1 MPIQTN
7 SLFDLGTGP
16 TLLAD
21 HSGHGLARIELGR
34 IHNLQKGHGL
44 LRTSVT
50 PDAKKTK
57 AQLLAELTILHQ
69 QNVEL
74 RARDVEHQ
82 KMEHVLRRSEQQYRG
97 LVERSHEIIFVLSPE
112 LRITALNPA
121 FETLTGLA
129 RTAWLGQALTPL
141 LHPDDAASADE
152 FFRRAAC
159 GESVS
164 SLELRL
170 HTQSGT
176 YVVVECLATPQVDN
190 GGTIIG
196 VWGLARDITARRRL
210 ERQRTDFLT
219 MLTHDIKNPLNVILG
234 YSEMLLEEAHER
246 KAGEEEQ
253 LIERLKSN
261 VLTVYWLLTNYLDVT
276 QIEAGRL
283 TLAKRALHLND
294 LLRLIGQQYEAEAGR
309 RRIALKFRLHTDLP
323 LVQGDPLALERVFT
337 NLVTNALK
345 FTPGRGTVTIRSTLS
360 KKKDKIIGTVADTG
374 VGLAPEEI
382 PTIFEKY
389 QRAENAIPY
398 AGSGIGL
405 FIVKAL
411 VEAHDGRV
419 EVKSTLGRG
428 TRFSVILPVA

>member
-1 MPIQTN
+1 MPIQVA

-16 TLLAD
+16 TPLAD
-21 HSGHGLARIELGR
+21 NSGHGMFRIELGR
-34 IHNLQKGHGL
+34 IHNLQKGHEL
-44 LRTSVT
+44 LRTSVA

-57 AQLLAELTILHQ
+57 VQLLAELTTLYQ
-69 QNVEL
+69 QNAEL
-74 RARDVEHQ
+74 RARDAKHKKTEHA
-82 KMEHVLRRSEQQYRG
+82 LRRSEEQYRG
-97 LVERSHEIIFVLSPE
+97 LVERSHEIIFILSPE
-112 LRITALNPA
+112 LQITALNPA

-129 RTAWLGQALTPL
+129 CTAWLGKALTPL
-141 LHPDDAASADE
+141 LHPDDAACAGE

-159 GESVS
+159 GESVP

-170 HTQSGT
+170 RTRSGT
-176 YVVVECLATPQVDN
+176 YVVVECLATPQVEN
-190 GGTIIG
+190 GGTISG
-196 VWGLARDITARRRL
+196 VWGLARDITARRQL
-210 ERQRTDFLT
+210 ERQRADFLT
-219 MLTHDIKNPLNVILG
+219 MLIHDIKNPLDVILG
-234 YSEMLLEEAHER
+234 YSEMLLEEARER
-246 KAGEEEQ
+246 RAVAEER

-261 VLTVYWLLTNYLDVT
+261 VLTLHSLLTNYLNVT

-294 LLRLIGQQYEAEAGR
+294 LLRRIGQQYEAEAGR

-398 AGSGIGL
+398 EGSGIGL

-428 TRFSVILPVA
+428 TRFSVILPTA